1 MSERVYQTLIERLQT
16 AKSKRSFK
24 TIGFAAAA
32 ILALIFAA
40 AAVYLGAVHLPK
52 G

>member
-1 MSERVYQTLIERLQT
+1 MTEHVYPTLIERLQT
-16 AKSKRSFK
+16 AKSKRSVK
-24 TIGFAAAA
+24 RIGFIAAA

-40 AAVYLGAVHLPK
+40 AAVYFGAVHFPL